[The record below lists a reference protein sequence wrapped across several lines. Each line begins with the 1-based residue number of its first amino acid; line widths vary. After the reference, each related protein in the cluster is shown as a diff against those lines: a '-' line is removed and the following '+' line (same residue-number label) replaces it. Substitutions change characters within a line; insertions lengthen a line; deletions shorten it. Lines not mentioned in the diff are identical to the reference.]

1 MIISSER
8 NIGKKAIAEEF
19 MRLEVDELNL
29 EQSEPYR
36 FVTLRRSIEENA
48 KLILSWV
55 PWLL

>member
-8 NIGKKAIAEEF
+8 NIAH
-19 MRLEVDELNL
+19 
-29 EQSEPYR
+29 QSSSFEGRRVPYR
-36 FVTLRRSIEENA
+36 FVILLRSIEENA